1 MTMRQAA
8 GGAGDIDDVERE
20 QETGGGEIGSA
31 PIWKDTEDSE
41 AGRTTTGAEISK
53 AGAIPGAIAGASAV
67 GPTGGII
74 GAAAGEK
81 SVAGENGDLEA
92 DRVSDELGER

>member
-8 GGAGDIDDVERE
+8 GGAGDIDDTERE
-20 QETGGGEIGSA
+20 QATGQREIGSA
-31 PIWKDTEDSE
+31 PIWKDADEPE
-41 AGRTTTGAEISK
+41 ADRTTTGAEISK

-92 DRVSDELGER
+92 DRASDGRGDR

>member
-1 MTMRQAA
+1 MKGT
-8 GGAGDIDDVERE
+8 IDPRGTTPD
-20 QETGGGEIGSA
+20 QPAETASVQ
-31 PIWKDTEDSE
+31 PIWKSDDDAAADAPS
-41 AGRTTTGAEISK
+41 TTGAEISK

-81 SVAGENGDLEA
+81 AVPAENEEP
-92 DRVSDELGER
+92 RDES